1 MTCNHGSVTLQK
13 WQLLLPQKASKIR
26 KAKPYIY
33 DTWPTY
39 SKTVCPLCYQVF
51 KMSLIPIKSEKS
63 ERDQLVNH
71 VFYPVCV
78 QGRLRQALQSS
89 GAEVFVLGIEPS
101 QQGVKELNM
110 ESGGERNP

>member
-1 MTCNHGSVTLQK
+1 
-13 WQLLLPQKASKIR
+13 
-26 KAKPYIY
+26 
-33 DTWPTY
+33 
-39 SKTVCPLCYQVF
+39 
-51 KMSLIPIKSEKS
+51 MSLIPIKSEKS

-110 ESGGERNP
+110 ESGGERNPWMLGILWRLVADLVAFQHCQRFQQQQWLMEVI